1 MLFASFYFFCQLF
14 LQKFTIFFQFDIFP
28 SKTQNIIMKRVIALV
43 DCNNF
48 FVSCER
54 LRNPDLTNKPVC
66 VLSNNDGCVVSR
78 SNEAK
83 KLGVEM
89 GAPYFM
95 IKHQFKKVTFLSGD
109 LTYYREISKKVMQKL
124 YDFTPDVEIY
134 SIDEAF
140 LDLTGLRKTFNCSY
154 EELIEKIVKDIQLET
169 GIPVTVGMSYSK
181 VLAKLA
187 NDKAKALQKQNP
199 DIRTYKIGY
208 RKIKEELKES
218 LISEVWGIG
227 KNTTAMLKKHLIQT
241 AYDFVLQEDIWLKKS
256 IGKIGLDLKQELLGN
271 SIHPVDSSPDEP
283 KSVSRSESF
292 KEFQTDKNYIL
303 EQLNSHIHK
312 VCKKLRDEDMLTSCI
327 SIMLRTK
334 DFIVTSSKVNLTHPT
349 NTEFELLEHA
359 KSAFNKMFQKGIIY
373 RSCGFSA
380 LKLTKAN
387 SQQISLFEAQET
399 LKKQELSKSWDKLE
413 KKFGSS
419 IIKLGGINEKK

>member
-1 MLFASFYFFCQLF
+1 
-14 LQKFTIFFQFDIFP
+14 
-28 SKTQNIIMKRVIALV
+28 MKRVIALV

-54 LRNPDLTNKPVC
+54 LRRSELINKPVC

-83 KLGVEM
+83 RLGVEM

-109 LTYYREISKKVMQKL
+109 LTYYREISKKVMAKL
-124 YDFTPDVEIY
+124 FDFTPDVEIY

-154 EELIEKIVKDIQLET
+154 EELIEKIVKDIEFET
-169 GIPVTVGMSYSK
+169 GVPVSVGMSYSK

-199 DIRTYKIGY
+199 NIRTYKIGY
-208 RKIKEELKES
+208 RKIKEELKAS

-241 AYDFVLQEDIWLKKS
+241 AYDFVSQEDIWLKNS

-271 SIHPVDSSPDEP
+271 SVHPVDTTPDAP

-292 KEFQTDKNYIL
+292 REFQTDKNYIV
-303 EQLNSHIHK
+303 EQLNNHIHK
-312 VCKKLRDEDMLTSCI
+312 VCKKLRDENLLTSCI
-327 SIMLRTK
+327 SVMLRTK
-334 DFIVTSSKVNLTHPT
+334 DFQTSNIKINLTEPT
-349 NTEFELLEHA
+349 NTEFELINHA
-359 KSAFNKMFQKGIIY
+359 KIALNNMFQKGIIY
-373 RSCGFSA
+373 RSVGFCA
-380 LKLTKAN
+380 LKLTNAN
-387 SQQISLFEAQET
+387 LKQTSIFNLEAST
-399 LKKQELSKSWDKLE
+399 KKEELSKSWDKLE
-413 KKFGSS
+413 EKFGRG
-419 IIKLGGINEKK
+419 IIKLGNS